1 MPRKMSTGTTGPKAV
16 AEEGV
21 ALCRA
26 GEWDK
31 GMQLLAR
38 AVEAKGVGDELP
50 GTSYSFLG
58 FAVAR
63 FQRKI
68 RDGLKLC
75 EHAVKVQFY
84 EPDNHWNLA
93 RVHLLAGSRKLAV
106 ESIARG
112 LKLDP
117 QHAGLRGLRKEIG
130 VRRRPVLRFLGRDNF
145 INRLL
150 GRIRHDLAD

>member
-1 MPRKMSTGTTGPKAV
+1 MGTGAYGPKAV
-16 AEEGV
+16 AETGV
-21 ALCRA
+21 ALCRS

-50 GTSYSFLG
+50 GSAYSFLG
-58 FAVAR
+58 FAVAHK
-63 FQRKI
+63 QRKI

-75 EHAVKVQFY
+75 EHGVKIQFY

-93 RVHLLAGSRKLAV
+93 RVHMLAGNRKLAV
-106 ESIARG
+106 DSISRG

-117 QHAGLRGLRKEIG
+117 QHAGLRAMRKEIG
-130 VRRRPVLRFLGRDNF
+130 IRKKPVFRFLGRDNF

-150 GRIRHDLAD
+150 GRIRHDLSSE